1 MAIRV
6 RGLSKAYRV
15 YPRPAALV
23 LELITRKPRHAEFWA
38 LQQVSF
44 EVARGEVVGIIGA
57 NGAGKSTLLRI
68 LAGTLDCT
76 HGEVRVNGRIAAILE
91 LGIGFSPAYTG
102 RQNILMGGLCLGMSR
117 AEIARKTEAII
128 EFSELRDVIDQPF
141 KTYSSGMQ
149 SRLTFSTAIQVEPD
163 ILIVDEALAT
173 GDAYF
178 AAKSSKRIRDICRSG
193 ATVLFVSHAGHQVAQ
208 LCDRAIWLDRGQIRE
223 IGPARD
229 VVRRYEYAVHIRIS
243 ENRGRIVEIANPE
256 LSDVTA
262 QSARGGD
269 GASRTADDG
278 AQAPAEDDVRSGC
291 EPLGEAPAETA
302 PAETELSQPATH
314 AIFRQ
319 GPVVID
325 RVRFLG
331 PDDTPRYVFRTWEDV
346 VIAVDYHCD
355 GVIPDESIGIA
366 IGIER
371 AVDLLLVA
379 QFSTCAPA
387 GNETGAYDEAPF
399 RQIRAYPVGRIC
411 ATLPRQQ
418 MLAGDYL
425 VSIGLQ
431 ANTPLNASFYEY
443 HHQVYRI
450 RILPTGYPSGA
461 IFYPQVIWS
470 HHERVADSGLTQT
483 LGADLAACDWGVPAG
498 DAAVKTN
505 DR

>member
-1 MAIRV
+1 MTAQPLAAAAPDDVAVRV

-38 LQQVSF
+38 LRDIGF

-76 HGEVRVNGRIAAILE
+76 RGDVAINGRIAAILE
-91 LGIGFSPAYTG
+91 LGIGFSPEYTG

-117 AEIARKTEAII
+117 DEIARKTEAII
-128 EFSELRDVIDQPF
+128 EFSELREVIDQPF

-178 AAKSSKRIRDICRSG
+178 AAKSSKRIRDICKSG

-256 LSDVTA
+256 LGHVTA
-262 QSARGGD
+262 QSALVGD
-269 GASRTADDG
+269 GLSRTADDG
-278 AQAPAEDDVRSGC
+278 VQAEAAASEMGPGETRPASREI
-291 EPLGEAPAETA
+291 
-302 PAETELSQPATH
+302 SQPATH

-319 GPVVID
+319 GPVLID

-331 PDDTPRYVFRTWEDV
+331 PDDTPRYAFRTWEDV

-379 QFSTCAPA
+379 QFSTSAPA
-387 GNETGAYDEAPF
+387 GNETGSYDEAPF
-399 RQIRAYPVGRIC
+399 RQARAYPVGRIC

-425 VSIGLQ
+425 VSVGLQ
-431 ANTPLNASFYEY
+431 ANTPLNTSFYEY
-443 HHQVYRI
+443 HHQVYRL

-470 HHERVADSGLTQT
+470 HHERAADRGLSQT
-483 LGADLAACDWGVPAG
+483 LGADLAAS
-498 DAAVKTN
+498 
-505 DR
+505 